1 MKDTEDKYLEAII
14 NRFIEL
20 ITYEKIDVAT
30 IAAAANLDRKQVYR
44 FINRENVPELT
55 TFLRIVLAA
64 GFTPT
69 DIFNF
74 KFDFNDYMKSAGI
87 QKIVHKKE
95 NNEELGGMCEQSDIL
110 E

>member
-14 NRFIEL
+14 NNFIVL
-20 ITYEKIDVAT
+20 ITEKNIDVAT

-55 TFLRIVLAA
+55 TFLRIVLAT
-64 GFTPT
+64 GFTPS

-74 KFDFNDYMKSAGI
+74 NFDFKEYMKSVGI
-87 QKIVHKKE
+87 QKIVHTEENSLKKK
-95 NNEELGGMCEQSDIL
+95 I
-110 E
+110 